1 MGNKHT
7 KQEYNEKLNKLGEM
21 LWKLATEEYIGREEE
36 IIDTLKDA
44 IHDEDLDF
52 VFKCKFFNPLHYI
65 IISSLWLPHETFL
78 KLSKLT
84 ELVFNKCVQ
93 NHHTHWDTKLLIFQN
108 QNHVSNVNLN
118 YIKMEK
124 VKASLMRT
132 GTMDNL
138 SVIKYD
144 INKLSL
150 TQEKKQDEEDKL
162 TSFTSYGNEDKTLK
176 PPPPIKKRSS
186 SESCP
191 PKKEIDR
198 TVTYYM
204 LDDDEKKSYDQNI
217 KNKIKTDTA
226 RISSKKLWFHYA
238 IYNKNMWE
246 NPPNMKGLLEEI
258 GIGEMSYL
266 GIVSFVQI
274 KVAGKFSSSQDATK
288 NLVHLYKVIMG
299 IEMKPQK
306 KRSKS
311 ISEKIKSLF
320 SN

>member
-7 KQEYNEKLNKLGEM
+7 KQEYNEKLNQLGEL
-21 LWKLATEEYIGREEE
+21 LWKLATDEYLGREDE
-36 IIDTLKDA
+36 IIDKLKDA
-44 IHDEDLDF
+44 IQEEELDF
-52 VFKCKFFNPLHYI
+52 VFNCKYFNPLHYI
-65 IISSLWLPHETFL
+65 IVSSLWLPHETFL

-84 ELVFNKCVQ
+84 EMVYNKCDNIQ
-93 NHHTHWDTKLLIFQN
+93 THWDTKLLIFQN

-150 TQEKKQDEEDKL
+150 TQEKKNKDEQI
-162 TSFTSYGNEDKTLK
+162 TSFTSYGKQEDKILK
-176 PPPPIKKRSS
+176 PPPPVKKRSN
-186 SESCP
+186 SESYP
-191 PKKEIDR
+191 SKKEIDR

-204 LDDDEKKSYDQNI
+204 LDDNEKKSYDENI
-217 KNKIKTDTA
+217 SQIKKSET
-226 RISSKKLWFHYA
+226 RVSSKKLWFHYA

-246 NPPNMKGLLEEI
+246 GSPNMKGLLEEI
-258 GIGEMSYL
+258 AIGEMSYL
-266 GIVSFVQI
+266 GIVSFIQI
-274 KVAGKFSSSQDATK
+274 KVSGKFSSSKDAQT

-299 IEMKPQK
+299 IEMKPH
-306 KRSKS
+306 KRKKS
-311 ISEKIKSLF
+311 ISEKLKSLF
-320 SN
+320 VK

>member
-7 KQEYNEKLNKLGEM
+7 KQEYNEKLNKLGEL
-21 LWKLATEEYIGREEE
+21 LWKLATDEYLEKEEE
-36 IIDTLKDA
+36 IIDTLKYA
-44 IHDEDLDF
+44 IQDEELDF
-52 VFKCKFFNPLHYI
+52 VFNCKYFNPLHYI
-65 IISSLWLPHETFL
+65 IVSSLWLSHETFL

-84 ELVFNKCVQ
+84 ELVYTKCG
-93 NHHTHWDTKLLIFQN
+93 HARTHWDTKLLVFQN

-118 YIKMEK
+118 YIRMEK

-150 TQEKKQDEEDKL
+150 TQERKNDEDKIS
-162 TSFTSYGNEDKTLK
+162 SFTAYGKQEDKTLK
-176 PPPPIKKRSS
+176 PPPPIKKRSN

-198 TVTYYM
+198 SVTYYI
-204 LDDDEKKSYDQNI
+204 LDDNEKKSYDENI
-217 KNKIKTDTA
+217 SKIKKPEA
-226 RISSKKLWFHYA
+226 RVSSKKLWFHYA

-246 NPPNMKGLLEEI
+246 SSPNMKGLLEEI
-258 GIGEMSYL
+258 AIGEMSYL
-266 GIVSFVQI
+266 AIISFIQI
-274 KVAGKFSSSQDATK
+274 KVSGKFSSTQDAQK

-306 KRSKS
+306 RKKS
-311 ISEKIKSLF
+311 ISEKFKSF
-320 SN
+320 FDK